1 MKIGINPTVDFAC
14 KRLLGSPNHPA
25 ITLHFLNAVLRL
37 PTPIRDVQILNPT
50 IEKEFQSDK
59 WALLDILATDESG
72 RMINIE
78 IQRTRP
84 SGLRRRLTYYAAC
97 LLSGQLNS
105 GHRYENLR
113 PSIGICL
120 LDAIEFR
127 DLADLRHEF
136 RLRSDTGIELTDC
149 LQVHLFE
156 LPKYTPPSDNRVVSD
171 PIEQWLYFFAAA
183 EGSTPDEL
191 TARLADPVF
200 AEATG
205 VLEMISKDPLER
217 VLYEFRLKAERDEI
231 ARTEQAIR
239 DGQEQG
245 LAEGLAEGRQ
255 KGLAEGLAEGRQ
267 KGLAE
272 GLAEGRDEGEL
283 VGRVKALQSL
293 SGITPAT
300 SEELLRLGKP
310 ALMAM
315 EQELQARLRDRLR

>member
-1 MKIGINPTVDFAC
+1 MGCNGEAVVSFFARSLSTPAARCSPT
-14 KRLLGSPNHPA
+14 
-25 ITLHFLNAVLRL
+25 
-37 PTPIRDVQILNPT
+37 
-50 IEKEFQSDK
+50 
-59 WALLDILATDESG
+59 
-72 RMINIE
+72 
-78 IQRTRP
+78 
-84 SGLRRRLTYYAAC
+84 
-97 LLSGQLNS
+97 
-105 GHRYENLR
+105 
-113 PSIGICL
+113 
-120 LDAIEFR
+120 
-127 DLADLRHEF
+127 
-136 RLRSDTGIELTDC
+136 
-149 LQVHLFE
+149 
-156 LPKYTPPSDNRVVSD
+156 VSD

-205 VLEMISKDPLER
+205 VLEMISKDHLER

-239 DGQEQG
+239 DGQEQ
-245 LAEGLAEGRQ
+245 
-255 KGLAEGLAEGRQ
+255 GLAEGLAEGRQ

>member
-1 MKIGINPTVDFAC
+1 MSFFARSLSTPAARCSPT
-14 KRLLGSPNHPA
+14 
-25 ITLHFLNAVLRL
+25 
-37 PTPIRDVQILNPT
+37 
-50 IEKEFQSDK
+50 
-59 WALLDILATDESG
+59 
-72 RMINIE
+72 
-78 IQRTRP
+78 
-84 SGLRRRLTYYAAC
+84 
-97 LLSGQLNS
+97 
-105 GHRYENLR
+105 
-113 PSIGICL
+113 
-120 LDAIEFR
+120 
-127 DLADLRHEF
+127 
-136 RLRSDTGIELTDC
+136 
-149 LQVHLFE
+149 
-156 LPKYTPPSDNRVVSD
+156 VSD

-231 ARTEQAIR
+231 ARTEQAMR

-255 KGLAEGLAEGRQ
+255 KGLAEGRE

-272 GLAEGRDEGEL
+272 GLAEGRQEGEL
-283 VGRVKALQSL
+283 VGRVKVLQSL

>member
-1 MKIGINPTVDFAC
+1 
-14 KRLLGSPNHPA
+14 
-25 ITLHFLNAVLRL
+25 
-37 PTPIRDVQILNPT
+37 
-50 IEKEFQSDK
+50 
-59 WALLDILATDESG
+59 
-72 RMINIE
+72 
-78 IQRTRP
+78 
-84 SGLRRRLTYYAAC
+84 
-97 LLSGQLNS
+97 
-105 GHRYENLR
+105 
-113 PSIGICL
+113 
-120 LDAIEFR
+120 
-127 DLADLRHEF
+127 
-136 RLRSDTGIELTDC
+136 
-149 LQVHLFE
+149 
-156 LPKYTPPSDNRVVSD
+156 VVSD
-171 PIEQWLYFFAAA
+171 PIEQWLYFFASA

-231 ARTEQAIR
+231 ARREQAIR

-245 LAEGLAEGRQ
+245 LAEGLAEGREKGLSEGRQ

-272 GLAEGRDEGEL
+272 GRDEGEL
-283 VGRVKALQSL
+283 VGRVKVLQSL

>member
-1 MKIGINPTVDFAC
+1 MKIGINPAVDFAC
-14 KRLLGSPNHPA
+14 KRLLGNPNHPA
-25 ITLHFLNAVLRL
+25 LTLHFLNAVLRL
-37 PTPIRDVQILNPT
+37 PTPIREVQILNPT

-105 GHRYENLR
+105 GHRYEDLR

-127 DLADLRHEF
+127 DVTHLQHEF
-136 RLRSDTGIELTDC
+136 RLRSDTGMLLTDC
-149 LQVHLFE
+149 LQIHLLE

-231 ARTEQAIR
+231 ARTEQAMR

-245 LAEGLAEGRQ
+245 LAKGREKGLAEGREKGLAEGREEGLAEGR
-255 KGLAEGLAEGRQ
+255 E
-267 KGLAE
+267 
-272 GLAEGRDEGEL
+272 EGEL
-283 VGRVKALQSL
+283 VGRVKVLQSL